1 MKFNTAIASVA
12 AAASFASAAAI
23 DQEQL
28 TNGTYID
35 IPQESILS
43 FLDLTDSPEVSVYP
57 IKEGSKTGLIFVNS
71 TIVDQA
77 YSETTALTRK
87 REAVAEA
94 DPWAW
99 IRMWPGGVMFTK
111 RDAEAEAEA
120 EADPSAWI
128 RMWPGGV
135 MFTKRDAEAEA
146 DAEPWAWIRMW
157 PGGVMFT

>member
-120 EADPSAWI
+120 EADPWAWI

>member
-1 MKFNTAIASVA
+1 MKFTTAIASVA
-12 AAASFASAAAI
+12 AAASFATAAAI

-57 IKEGSKTGLIFVNS
+57 IKEGSKTGLLFVNS

-77 YSETTALTRK
+77 YNETTPLTRK

-120 EADPSAWI
+120 DPWAWI

-146 DAEPWAWIRMW
+146 DADAEAWAWIRMW

>member
-1 MKFNTAIASVA
+1 MKFTTAIASVA

-120 EADPSAWI
+120 EADPWAWI

>member
-120 EADPSAWI
+120 EADPWAWI

-146 DAEPWAWIRMW
+146 DAEPWACIRMW

>member
-1 MKFNTAIASVA
+1 MKFTTAIASVA
-12 AAASFASAAAI
+12 AAASFATAAAI

-28 TNGTYID
+28 TN
-35 IPQESILS
+35 
-43 FLDLTDSPEVSVYP
+43 VYP
-57 IKEGSKTGLIFVNS
+57 IKEGSKTGLLFVNS

-77 YSETTALTRK
+77 YNETTPLTRK

-111 RDAEAEAEA
+111 RDADAEAEA
-120 EADPSAWI
+120 EADPWAWI

-146 DAEPWAWIRMW
+146 DADAEAWAWIRMW